1 MFTFVS
7 LIKFIVSFLMIFT
20 SSYFISG
27 VFSPKDKDGVSKYG
41 TGFLYILLGIF
52 AQTVLTFEFLS
63 LFKAINETSVLFCN
77 GVFLCLT
84 LILWIKRGKPLYR
97 PQFKQTFLKILKG
110 LKKDKILMVMALGF
124 VFFICVTV
132 IMNLFMPVSSYDAL
146 TYHLNRSSF
155 WLTQGSLNHFVTA
168 DDRNL
173 VMPINSE
180 ILYLWVLLFL
190 KNDIGLS
197 FFTFFGYIAS
207 LFSVYNILAILG
219 FSERKKLWSLLILS
233 SFASVIAES
242 SSVETDIL
250 IAGLVL
256 TSILLFLVSLRER
269 KTGLIFFSSM
279 AYALAMGTKTPSI
292 IAFPGVFLLL
302 CFFSY
307 KTDKK
312 EFYKPI
318 LAYIGFL
325 FINFMLFSSYN
336 YILNFMSFGSF
347 LGSESAREIHGFRGG
362 VKAVIANYIRYIFMM
377 FDFSGFRY
385 SEYVG
390 EHINNAKFALF
401 DLLKIPHELGVEMSD
416 ENIINNRLMDVKMG
430 AGLLGFLVFLP
441 SALTSLIVG
450 ICNSNRNNQKSYSLC
465 AFAFM
470 FFFNLF
476 CLSFSLAYMVFSVRF
491 VTFLIVISSPVLAVS
506 YMRQKNIITGL
517 IKLMLLFFVMSYFL
531 VMSTNLASRQF
542 SDALKVVLKEP
553 TLNAAREKI
562 RCALFNGYE
571 GKMPFCY
578 LRDIIR
584 TTPKGTKFGIFPSVN
599 SRLYV
604 ISMLNNEGYNI
615 EILLPEKAPRYD
627 LSKYDYLITTD
638 KVLTSSV
645 LLNKTKDTK
654 IEYKINSDGEAYFDS
669 IRPFSCIY
677 ADHYSHMPYD
687 PSKKGQVI
695 VTSSCY
701 IMNDFFKERG
711 FSYVQSYDFQSVIS
725 ENANFMTIYKNNAK

>member
-7 LIKFIVSFLMIFT
+7 FIKFLISFLMIFI
-20 SSYFISG
+20 SSYFLSS
-27 VFSPKDKDGVSKYG
+27 VFSPKDEKGVSKYG
-41 TGFLYILLGIF
+41 TGFLYLLLCMF
-52 AQTVLTFEFLS
+52 AQIVISFEFLS
-63 LFKAINETSVLFCN
+63 LFKAINEINVLLCN
-77 GVFLCLT
+77 VAILFLS
-84 LILWIKRGKPLYR
+84 LIFWFKQGRPIYR
-97 PQFKQTFLKILKG
+97 PQIFSTFLRIFKG
-110 LKKDKILMVMALGF
+110 LKKDKILMIMAFGF
-124 VFFICVTV
+124 LFFIAVTV

-155 WLTQGSLNHFVTA
+155 WLTQGSLNHFITA

-197 FFTFFGYIAS
+197 FFTFLGYIAS
-207 LFSVYNILAILG
+207 LFSVYNILTLFR

-233 SFASVIAES
+233 SFASVIAEV
-242 SSVETDIL
+242 SSVETDVL

-256 TSILLFLVSLRER
+256 TSITLFLTALKER
-269 KTGLIFFSSM
+269 KLSLIFFSSL

-302 CFFSY
+302 SFFAY
-307 KTDKK
+307 KDMKK
-312 EFYKPI
+312 EFYKPM
-318 LAYIGFL
+318 LAYLGFL
-325 FINFMLFSSYN
+325 FINFCVFSGYN
-336 YILNFMSFGSF
+336 YVLNFLSFGSF

-362 VKAVIANYIRYIFMM
+362 FKAIIANYIRYIFMM

-385 SEYVG
+385 SDYVG
-390 EHINNAKFALF
+390 EHINNAKFAIF

-416 ENIINNRLMDVKMG
+416 ENVINNRLMDVKMG
-430 AGLLGFLVFLP
+430 TGLLGFLVFLP
-441 SALTSLIVG
+441 SLITSFVIGCFNKAKKKAYGLW
-450 ICNSNRNNQKSYSLC
+450 
-465 AFAFM
+465 AFSVM
-470 FFFNLF
+470 FFVNLL

-491 VTFLIVISSPVLAVS
+491 VTFLIVISSPVLAIS
-506 YMRQKNIITGL
+506 YMRTKNVLTSL

-542 SDALKVVLKEP
+542 SDAVKVVLKEK
-553 TLNAAREKI
+553 TLNDAREKI

-584 TTPKGTKFGIFPSVN
+584 TTPKGTYLGIFPSVN

-604 ISMLNNEGYNI
+604 ISMLNNEGYKI
-615 EILLPEKAPRYD
+615 DVLLPENAPNYD
-627 LSKYDYLITTD
+627 LSKYDYLVTTD

-654 IEYKINSDGEAYFDS
+654 IEYKINENGEAYYNS

-677 ADHYSHMPYD
+677 ADHYSHQPYN
-687 PSKKGQVI
+687 PAKKGQVI

-701 IMNDFFKERG
+701 LMNDFFTNKG
-711 FSYVQSYDFQSVIS
+711 FSFVRSYDFQSVIS
-725 ENANFMTIYKNNAK
+725 ENSNYMTIYKNNNK